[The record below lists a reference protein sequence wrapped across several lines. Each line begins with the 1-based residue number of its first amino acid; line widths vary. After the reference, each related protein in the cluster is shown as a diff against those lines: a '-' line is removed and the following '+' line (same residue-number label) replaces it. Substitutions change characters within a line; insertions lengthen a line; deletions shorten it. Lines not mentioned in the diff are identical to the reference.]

1 MKNLI
6 LAAVM
11 ALGFTSVA
19 AASPVEDCI
28 QVAEAVAL
36 LAENRDLG
44 VELEEAYFL
53 LVNNGVSEEAAL
65 SLLEVVYLHGSDIA
79 PEQLG
84 AKFFMFCVQDAA

>member
-36 LAENRDLG
+36 IR
-44 VELEEAYFL
+44 EAP
-53 LVNNGVSEEAAL
+53 AL
-65 SLLEVVYLHGSDIA
+65 PDRHCRGW
-79 PEQLG
+79 PRHR
-84 AKFFMFCVQDAA
+84 

>member
-1 MKNLI
+1 MKNFI

-28 QVAEAVAL
+28 QVAEVITV

-44 VELEEAYFL
+44 MGPEEAYFI
-53 LVNNGVSEEAAL
+53 LVNNDISEEAAL
-65 SLLEVVYLHGSDIA
+65 SLLEAVYLHGSDIA
-79 PEQLG
+79 PEKLG